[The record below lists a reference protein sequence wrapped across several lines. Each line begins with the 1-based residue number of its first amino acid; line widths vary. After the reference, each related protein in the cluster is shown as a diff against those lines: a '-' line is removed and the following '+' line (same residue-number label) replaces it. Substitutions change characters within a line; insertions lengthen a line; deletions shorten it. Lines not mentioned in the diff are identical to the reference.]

1 MKELVEN
8 IEKQISTDK
17 EVISVLPRNGI
28 RAIKSLLETIK
39 DMTDKYEALNE
50 NVLQEIAARY
60 DRLTDVEENVEIH
73 QIEEEILRYDV
84 AVRNTDTRS
93 SFEKM
98 GLDKIAYNVNGYY
111 KSNLERLNTE
121 LIECVK
127 QFQNVGI
134 KLSAQDFDV
143 SEYAKKY
150 MDILL
155 QEANK
160 GNINSELS

>member
-84 AVRNTDTRS
+84 
-93 SFEKM
+93 
-98 GLDKIAYNVNGYY
+98 
-111 KSNLERLNTE
+111 
-121 LIECVK
+121 
-127 QFQNVGI
+127 
-134 KLSAQDFDV
+134 
-143 SEYAKKY
+143 
-150 MDILL
+150 
-155 QEANK
+155 QE
-160 GNINSELS
+160 

>member
-1 MKELVEN
+1 MK
-8 IEKQISTDK
+8 
-17 EVISVLPRNGI
+17 
-28 RAIKSLLETIK
+28 
-39 DMTDKYEALNE
+39 ALNE

-134 KLSAQDFDV
+134 KLSD
-143 SEYAKKY
+143 K
-150 MDILL
+150 ILM
-155 QEANK
+155 
-160 GNINSELS
+160 

>member
-98 GLDKIAYNVNGYY
+98 GI
-111 KSNLERLNTE
+111 
-121 LIECVK
+121 
-127 QFQNVGI
+127 I
-134 KLSAQDFDV
+134 KAIWKD
-143 SEYAKKY
+143 
-150 MDILL
+150 
-155 QEANK
+155 
-160 GNINSELS
+160 